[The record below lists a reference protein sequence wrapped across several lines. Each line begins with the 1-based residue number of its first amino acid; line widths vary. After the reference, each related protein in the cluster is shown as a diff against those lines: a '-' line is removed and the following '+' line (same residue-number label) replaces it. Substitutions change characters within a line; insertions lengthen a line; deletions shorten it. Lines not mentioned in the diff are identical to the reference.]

1 MNKLDL
7 HPTSLTYAAHPP
19 ANLESVRRF
28 VVLVPKDM
36 EYSAATRR
44 IWELANASGV
54 HYVQLLG
61 LCKNA
66 AEEPGLRRG
75 LVAMTLLLQDGRIF
89 VETNIDIGTS
99 WVEAVKSYQQAGDMI
114 VCCAEQRA
122 GLLHRPLSQILQSD
136 LDMPFYILTG
146 LYSPNDLRSNWLSRA
161 AAWMGSIAIIAGFFV
176 LQTQITLLTDS
187 TQTIL
192 MLLSTAMEV
201 WSIWFWN
208 SFFE

>member
-7 HPTSLTYAAHPP
+7 QPTSLTYAAHPH
-19 ANLESVRRF
+19 AELESVRRLI
-28 VVLVPKDM
+28 VLVSKDM
-36 EYSAATRR
+36 DHSAATRR
-44 IWELANASGV
+44 IWELANVTGMQ
-54 HYVQLLG
+54 VQLLG

-66 AEEPGLRRG
+66 AEEPGLRRA
-75 LVAMTLLLQDGRIF
+75 LVAMASLLRDGRIF

-99 WVEAVKSYQQAGDMI
+99 WVEAVNSYQQAGDMI

-136 LDMPFYILTG
+136 LDLPLYILTG

-161 AAWMGSIAIIAGFFV
+161 AAWMGSIAIIVGFFV
-176 LQTQITLLTDS
+176 LQTQITLLTDL

-192 MLLSTAMEV
+192 MLLSTAIEV